1 MAKKDKDKKKD
12 AEGAEKKKGGK
23 KKLILLPVVLLL
35 VAGVGY
41 KMVLAPKPK
50 PVKKH
55 IEGTLTSLGTEFVV
69 NLAGGHYGRVSVSL
83 LLDEPAPKA
92 SASEGTAPALEQN
105 DAVRAIITDDLTGIS
120 SARLTDRAQRHELL
134 EQLLKD
140 LKKKTDEPVKDVL
153 FTDLAVQ

>member
-1 MAKKDKDKKKD
+1 MAKKDKDKQKD
-12 AEGAEKKKGGK
+12 GEGAEKKGSK

-55 IEGTLTSLGTEFVV
+55 IEGSLTSLGTEFVI
-69 NLAGGHYGRVSVSL
+69 NLSGGHYGRVSVSL
-83 LLDEPAPKA
+83 LLDQAPAKA
-92 SASEGTAPALEQN
+92 AEGSTAPALEQN
-105 DAVRAIITDDLTGIS
+105 DAVRAIITDDLTGL
-120 SARLTDRAQRHELL
+120 APEDLTNRAQRHELL
-134 EQLLKD
+134 ERLLKD
-140 LKKKTDEPVKDVL
+140 LKKKTDEPVKEVL

>member
-1 MAKKDKDKKKD
+1 MAKKKDKQTTD
-12 AEGAEKKKGGK
+12 ADGAKKKGSK

-55 IEGTLTSLGTEFVV
+55 IEGSLVSLGTEFVV

-83 LLDEPAPKA
+83 LLDQPPAKA
-92 SASEGTAPALEQN
+92 AEGSTAPALEQN
-105 DAVRAIITDDLTGIS
+105 DAVRAIITDDLTGLAS
-120 SARLTDRAQRHELL
+120 DDLTNRAERHELL
-134 EQLLKD
+134 ERLLKD
-140 LKKKTDEPVKDVL
+140 LKKKTDEPVKEVL

>member
-12 AEGAEKKKGGK
+12 VEGAEKKGSK

-69 NLAGGHYGRVSVSL
+69 NLAGGHYGRVSVAL
-83 LLDEPAPKA
+83 LLDQPAPKA
-92 SASEGTAPALEQN
+92 SASADGTAPALEQN
-105 DAVRAIITDDLTGIS
+105 DAVRAIITDDLTGVS
-120 SARLTDRAQRHELL
+120 AARLTDRAQRHELL
-134 EQLLKD
+134 DQLLKD
-140 LKKKTDEPVKDVL
+140 LKKKTDEPVKEVL

>member
-1 MAKKDKDKKKD
+1 MAKKDKDKKSD
-12 AEGAEKKKGGK
+12 AEGGEKKGSK

-55 IEGTLTSLGTEFVV
+55 IEGSLVSLGTEFVV

-83 LLDEPAPKA
+83 LLDQAPAKA
-92 SASEGTAPALEQN
+92 AEGSTAPALEQN
-105 DAVRAIITDDLTGIS
+105 DAVRAIITDDLTGL
-120 SARLTDRAQRHELL
+120 SAGDLTGRGQRHELL
-134 EQLLKD
+134 ARLLKD
-140 LKKKTDEPVKDVL
+140 LKKKTDEPVKEVL

>member
-12 AEGAEKKKGGK
+12 VEGAEKKGSK

-69 NLAGGHYGRVSVSL
+69 NLAGGHYGRVSVAL
-83 LLDEPAPKA
+83 LLDQPAPKA
-92 SASEGTAPALEQN
+92 SASADGTAPALEQN

>member
-1 MAKKDKDKKKD
+1 MAKKDKKKD
-12 AEGAEKKKGGK
+12 AEGAEKKKGSK

-83 LLDEPAPKA
+83 LLDEAPVKA
-92 SASEGTAPALEQN
+92 AEGATAPPLEQN
-105 DAVRAIITDDLTGIS
+105 DAVRAIITDDLTGL
-120 SARLTDRAQRHELL
+120 SADDLTNRAQRHELL
-134 EQLLKD
+134 DRLLKD
-140 LKKKTDEPVKDVL
+140 LKKKTDEPVKEVL

>member
-1 MAKKDKDKKKD
+1 MAKKDKDKKQD
-12 AEGAEKKKGGK
+12 AEGAEKKGSK

-83 LLDEPAPKA
+83 LLDEAPVKA
-92 SASEGTAPALEQN
+92 AEGSTAPALEQN
-105 DAVRAIITDDLTGIS
+105 DAVRAIITDDLTGL
-120 SARLTDRAQRHELL
+120 SADDLTNRTQRHELL
-134 EQLLKD
+134 ERLLKD
-140 LKKKTDEPVKDVL
+140 LKKKTDEPVKEVL